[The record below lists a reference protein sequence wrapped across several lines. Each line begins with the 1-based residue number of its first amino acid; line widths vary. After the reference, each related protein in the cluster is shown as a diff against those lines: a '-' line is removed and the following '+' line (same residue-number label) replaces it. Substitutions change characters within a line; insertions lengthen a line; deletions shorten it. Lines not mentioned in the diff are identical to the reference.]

1 MYCSRCGSGGGEG
14 LSFCRKCGAD
24 LEGASLARG
33 GGGSLSRGDSR
44 RGVSR
49 THPRDADEMT
59 AEGIGSVIVGDGFF
73 ITAVILSA
81 THTPISS
88 LLWLLLLVPAF
99 FCFGRGMKD
108 VLHASRIRRRQK
120 RDELGSARAEELPP
134 RRASVAD
141 IIGGH
146 GSSGLL
152 AAHGATKRT
161 TGEL

>member
-1 MYCSRCGSGGGEG
+1 
-14 LSFCRKCGAD
+14 
-24 LEGASLARG
+24 
-33 GGGSLSRGDSR
+33 
-44 RGVSR
+44 
-49 THPRDADEMT
+49 MT